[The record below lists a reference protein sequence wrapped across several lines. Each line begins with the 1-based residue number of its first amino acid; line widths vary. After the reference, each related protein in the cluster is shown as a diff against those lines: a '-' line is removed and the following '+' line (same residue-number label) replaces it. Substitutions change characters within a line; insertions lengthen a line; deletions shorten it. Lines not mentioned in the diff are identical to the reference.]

1 MDSKN
6 KDLWPVSKFHFLVTL
21 KGKDIDGDI
30 SFQEVSG
37 LDLETEVV
45 DYRHG
50 DNPNFG
56 TMKKPGLIK
65 TTNVVCKKGVFAK
78 DDRMVT
84 LFNNILTKKSYYS
97 VLEERITITIKLLDE
112 LGGIIMTWELAR
124 AFPAK
129 ISGTDLKSDS
139 SEIAIE
145 TMEFAH
151 EGIKTAVVV

>member
-6 KDLWPVSKFHFLVTL
+6 ADLWPISKFHFLVTL
-21 KGKDIDGDI
+21 KSSSIEGDI

-65 TTNVVCKKGVFAK
+65 TTNVTCKKGVFAK
-78 DDRMVT
+78 DDRLVT
-84 LFNNILTKKSYYS
+84 LFNNILTDKHYYS
-97 VLEERITITIKLLDE
+97 KLEERITVTIKLLDE
-112 LGGIIMTWELAR
+112 LGGIVMTWELAR

-129 ISGTDLKSDS
+129 ISGTDLKSDA

-151 EGIKTAVVV
+151 EGITTAVIV